1 MVAVI
6 DGAVNASLSAIICLI
21 LLVSSDF
28 NSSGVFAI
36 ITSSQ
41 SLSPSVSQEPVHAPE
56 PPEGLCHGPEHHGC
70 PRPRASR

>member
-41 SLSPSVSQEPVHAPE
+41 SLSPSVSQEPALANVLNILMDLPLI
-56 PPEGLCHGPEHHGC
+56 PPP
-70 PRPRASR
+70 